1 MKMIPRRS
9 RHGTVIGKGR
19 IVGLMLAGALVTV
32 AAPGPGSILAASGAV
47 PAVARVTLITG
58 APELLLPGVS
68 IANLDAGDLVAG
80 STRWDNDGDGIVFND
95 THVGFLWSPAAGPQV
110 FEINDT
116 LYWNPNFH
124 FPSAISDSR
133 TVVGTDF
140 FREELKAFP
149 FLWTPLD
156 GFHLLPLPC
165 RGQPLDLPGAIGR
178 AVCTGAASGVSAD
191 GSVAVG
197 LVRKG
202 SFAPV
207 PSRAVR
213 WAAMKTGPRLR
224 LSLHLLDTPD
234 TWSDAWA
241 VSADGS
247 VIVGDSGPSDTELAA
262 TRWVSG
268 LRRPLEAV
276 GSASTARFTSADGG
290 AAIGWASVG
299 AQNVLVRWDVD
310 GTALVAAPPAGTTV
324 ESVRAINP
332 AATAAVGALS
342 QNGNWAPYV
351 WTMSGGFTVIPE
363 LGREQDYDRSE
374 ALSVSADGNAVVGA
388 LQASV
393 QSDAGPKPL
402 GFLWTP
408 ATGLLPI
415 DDLLTAAGYA
425 NPGIYQASAI
435 SGDGRRILATG
446 NPTRTDHD
454 TNSVIIELSAP

>member
-1 MKMIPRRS
+1 MIPKRLKHAAGIR
-9 RHGTVIGKGR
+9 KGR
-19 IVGLMLAGALVTV
+19 VFGLMLAGALVTV
-32 AAPGPGSILAASGAV
+32 AAPGPGSCLAASE
-47 PAVARVTLITG
+47 PAPVVTRVTLVTG

-95 THVGFLWSPAAGPQV
+95 THVGFLWSPADGPHV
-110 FEINDT
+110 FDIDDT

-124 FPSAISDSR
+124 FPSAISDNR
-133 TVVGTDF
+133 TVVGTDY
-140 FREELKAFP
+140 FRLELKAFP
-149 FLWTPLD
+149 FLWTPTD
-156 GFHLLPLPC
+156 GFHFLPLPC
-165 RGQPLDLPGAIGR
+165 PGQPLDLPGAIGR

-191 GSVAVG
+191 GSIAVG
-197 LVRKG
+197 LIRKG

-207 PSRAVR
+207 PSQAAR
-213 WAAMKTGPRLR
+213 WTATRTGPRLR
-224 LSLHLLDTPD
+224 LSLDLLDTPD

-262 TRWVSG
+262 ARWVG
-268 LRRPLEAV
+268 GVRQPLEAV
-276 GSASTARFTSADGG
+276 GNASTARFTSADGS
-290 AAIGWASVG
+290 AAIGWATVG
-299 AQNVLVRWDVD
+299 AQNVLVRWDGD
-310 GTALVAAPPAGTTV
+310 GTAFVAAPPAGTTI

-342 QNGNWAPYV
+342 QNGNWAPFV

-408 ATGLLPI
+408 STGLLPI
-415 DDLLTAAGYA
+415 DDLLAAAGYA

-454 TNSVIIELSAP
+454 TNSVIIELSSP